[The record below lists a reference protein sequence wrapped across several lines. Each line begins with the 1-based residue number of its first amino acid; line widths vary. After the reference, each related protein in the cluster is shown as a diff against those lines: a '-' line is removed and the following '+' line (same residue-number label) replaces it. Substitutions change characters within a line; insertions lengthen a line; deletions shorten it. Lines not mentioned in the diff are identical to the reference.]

1 MKVLSSGIDTLE
13 LGFNIESYNIDFGI
27 LSTAK
32 QVAQSTTFD
41 NDFTDKVV
49 DLNGL
54 LFTVQR
60 TGVRGYEYILIN
72 DDMTIRLTPKAQGGK
87 YFPEM
92 MISFRSA
99 FLWRL
104 GWRHQADV
112 IIDWV
117 NGFAV
122 VKKVSVSRA
131 DLCIDVDSSLPD
143 IMPHYENVV
152 TMSRYKEDYAC
163 CLDAS
168 RYSKGLHMT
177 GYTFGRGIMQCRI
190 YDKAYEITKTH
201 KDWFKEIWNKSG
213 WQEDEPVTRVEFQL
227 RRDKL
232 KFRQV
237 DTFEDLKLCIADLW
251 RYCTV
256 QWLRIS
262 DKAKGI
268 DKGRRWRASAF
279 WNKVTTA
286 VRMFGEMTGVTR
298 IAQMKPRYDALRK
311 QARGFLVSIA
321 AMSAATAKYNT
332 IDAINEM
339 LDYIKKQ
346 CKDDTFLWDVF
357 KRKARYLSIETP
369 TLLTGGLRSH
379 FALG

>member
-122 VKKVSVSRA
+122 VKKVIVSRA
-131 DLCIDVDSSLPD
+131 DLCVDVDSPLPD
-143 IMPHYENVV
+143 IMSHYQNVV
-152 TMSRYKEDYAC
+152 TRARHKEDYAC
-163 CLDAS
+163 CAEAS
-168 RYSKGLHMT
+168 RYSNGLRMT
-177 GYTFGRGIMQCRI
+177 GYAFGRGVMQCRV
-190 YDKAYEITKTH
+190 YDKAYEILKSK
-201 KDWFKEIWNKSG
+201 KDWFQEIWSKSG
-213 WQEDEPVTRVEFQL
+213 WQEDCPVTRVEFQM
-227 RRDKL
+227 RRDML
-232 KFRQV
+232 KNLQV
-237 DTFEDLKLCIADLW
+237 DGFEDLKACVADLW

-256 QWLRIS
+256 QWLRIVDIAKK
-262 DKAKGI
+262 DKSRK
-268 DKGRRWRASAF
+268 RWRASAF
-279 WNKVTTA
+279 WNKVTSA
-286 VRMFGEMTGVTR
+286 IYMFGEMTGVTR
-298 IAQMKPRYDALRK
+298 LTQMRPRYAALCK
-311 QARGFLVSIA
+311 QARGFLVSVA
-321 AMSAATAKYNT
+321 AMSAATTKLNT
-332 IDAINEM
+332 IDAINAM
-339 LDYIKKQ
+339 LDDIKQQ
-346 CKDDTFLWDVF
+346 CKYDDFLWDVF

-369 TLLTGGLRSH
+369 DLTNRGFKTA
-379 FALG
+379 FALS